1 MNRRSYCSLLA
12 AILVLCT
19 GTELSAQTSS
29 ASATQENEPA
39 AGHVQVARVV
49 AGTGVK

>member
-12 AILVLCT
+12 AILLLCT

-39 AGHVQVARVV
+39 AGTTGGAGS